1 MVAPSLS
8 PKLLAALDA
17 FRAGGVS
24 PTDEEIVWLAM
35 LRNKCDKVS
44 DGSIP
49 WVMGAP
55 VSYGGVDWYSLHRL
69 AESWWLRSFKL
80 LAGNQRDQVL
90 VYIFAHAHSKPGDTT
105 LRGLMGSQQISEA
118 VNAWADDLA
127 IHDDQLDEL
136 CDRLGVLDGNSE
148 NIPDPAAKPEESSD
162 CVDAPQTFAGIMCK
176 AFPGVSPEYWLTGIA
191 ANDARIM
198 LCDASSENFAE
209 SAQRTEAIQ
218 NFLKAVKWVWLNHNG
233 NEDI

>member
-8 PKLLAALDA
+8 PKLTSALEA

-24 PTDEEIVWLAM
+24 PTDEEIVWLAS
-35 LRNKCDKVS
+35 LRQKCDKES
-44 DGSIP
+44 DGSVP

-105 LRGLMGSQQISEA
+105 LRGLMGSQQISET
-118 VNAWADDLA
+118 VNAWAYDLA

-136 CDRLGVLDGNSE
+136 CDRLSVLDGNDE

-162 CVDAPQTFAGIMCK
+162 CVDGQQTFAGIMCK

-191 ANDARIM
+191 ANDARDM
-198 LCDASSENFAE
+198 LCDVANDNFATSSE
-209 SAQRTEAIQ
+209 RTDAIK
-218 NFLKAVKWVWLNHNG
+218 NFLKAVKWIWVNHNG
-233 NEDI
+233 

>member
-8 PKLLAALDA
+8 PKLTSALEA

-24 PTDEEIVWLAM
+24 PTDEEIVWLAS
-35 LRNKCDKVS
+35 LRQKCDKES

-118 VNAWADDLA
+118 VNKWADDLA
-127 IHDDQLDEL
+127 IHDAQLDEL
-136 CDRLGVLDGNSE
+136 CDRLSTLDGNTADV
-148 NIPDPAAKPEESSD
+148 PDPDAKPQESSD
-162 CVDAPQTFAGIMCK
+162 VVDEAQTFAGIMCK
-176 AFPGVSPEYWLTGIA
+176 AFPGVSPDYWLTEIS
-191 ANDARIM
+191 ANDARTM
-198 LCDASSENFAE
+198 LCDVAAENFAE
-209 SAQRTEAIQ
+209 SSQRTEAIK

-233 NEDI
+233 NEQT